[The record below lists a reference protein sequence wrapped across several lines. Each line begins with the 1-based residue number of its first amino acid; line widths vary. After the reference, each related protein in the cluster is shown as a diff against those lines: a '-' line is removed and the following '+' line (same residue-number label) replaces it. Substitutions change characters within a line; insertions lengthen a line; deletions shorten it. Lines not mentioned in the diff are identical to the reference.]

1 MVSDRQSIL
10 VDYSYADP
18 FQRQLTH
25 NRQVRSELIQSLSRV
40 HDIVAALLENGHLSE
55 VEQQSIN
62 SQPTLTDRAH
72 LLLHTLVNK
81 PPQAYQCFLDA
92 LLSTD
97 QTYLYCLLTNTGAV
111 WLKFKKTF
119 INWDSVTVFDI
130 QTTLALQS
138 GRVLTEE
145 RRIKI
150 FQNISNI

>member
-40 HDIVAALLENGHLSE
+40 HDIVAALREDGHLSE
-55 VEQQSIN
+55 EEQQSIN

-92 LLSTD
+92 LLSTN
-97 QTYLYCLLTNTGAV
+97 QTHLYCLLTDRGTVRVTYKGINKETG
-111 WLKFKKTF
+111 T
-119 INWDSVTVFDI
+119 
-130 QTTLALQS
+130 
-138 GRVLTEE
+138 
-145 RRIKI
+145 
-150 FQNISNI
+150 